1 MKSGDGEGGTDLP
14 ETSDVAFYPAGNPF
28 VCEASGAVMARG
40 VMEGTEVRGRLPN
53 EAPAKRQTR
62 VTAHIDRHDLG
73 WLPDIPV
80 SEEPELITMRCE
92 LIRDAHGDGEAG
104 ESVAS

>member
-1 MKSGDGEGGTDLP
+1 MKSGDGEGKTDLP
-14 ETSDVAFYPAGNPF
+14 ESSDVAFYPAGDPF
-28 VCEASGAVMARG
+28 VCEASGAVMVRG
-40 VMEGTEVRGRLPN
+40 EVEGTEVRGWLPD

-62 VTAHIDRHDLG
+62 VTTDMDRHDLG

-80 SEEPELITMRCE
+80 SEKPELITMRCE
-92 LIRDAHGDGEAG
+92 LVRDAHGDGEAG